1 MACQLPPIAKFL
13 QSKAPLQK
21 LPQRYEKWSC
31 SRWSTWAGTTWTL

>member
-21 LPQRYEKWSC
+21 LPQRYEK
-31 SRWSTWAGTTWTL
+31 